1 MKKLIAKRSVLYQ
14 NRMYNPGEALP
25 AADGRMTEAW
35 LRAGSAV
42 WQEDIPPAPDK
53 PAEQEPM
60 LTGHL
65 DPDSLSEM
73 TKAQLAELAEEMG
86 LDVADAKTKA
96 ELVAAIAAVE
106 VQAPA
111 EDKTED
117 TPNDKGAQ

>member
-1 MKKLIAKRSVLYQ
+1 
-14 NRMYNPGEALP
+14 
-25 AADGRMTEAW
+25 
-35 LRAGSAV
+35 
-42 WQEDIPPAPDK
+42 
-53 PAEQEPM
+53 M

-117 TPNDKGAQ
+117 TPNDEGAQ